1 MSPRAS
7 PPLLQDPAPE
17 SSSPPALRVG
27 LLPALAAEGA
37 VAMPGWARLGL
48 PALVAEAWA
57 VWPALSLLRAERLQ
71 HALPSAAPGEPPGA
85 FAQRA
90 LHACGLDRVLQI
102 HWHQAGPRITLVGE
116 LSGADVSQ
124 QTAECEG
131 DDGPSLA
138 GALAD
143 ALAGALAGA
152 LHERP
157 MPGAAPASR
166 PLSRDPLVLQ
176 AYARGVECFDQR
188 SWHAAQLAFE
198 VVLQAEPEAVAPRL
212 WRLRCVVEQ
221 GLPQAVPLGQ
231 ALRTLAGGGSPAS
244 LAAEVAA
251 LQQRACAAAPSEVE
265 RLAARPHGREAM
277 AMARPHRLEPWA
289 LALRIEVGL
298 CAAAGDSR
306 DEALGWLDECEADAH
321 SAASPWLLGLA
332 LQARGLLAFGH
343 GDLAAA
349 AGRLMQASQL
359 QRGGAGALQLAR
371 TVGLL
376 AAVRF
381 EQGHLTEAAA
391 LCDEA
396 LTLSEGLPAAMR
408 PTEVLALLALV
419 HADAGSPVPMARLL
433 AVIGPDDSAG
443 PAPRAHRFAARAADA
458 LCRGDGDSAQRL
470 LSVAAACLAAT
481 ASLVAIGPCLVM
493 LSRLA
498 LVAGDSAAAADLMP
512 VEGSWLGLAAG
523 PLSRGQLQ
531 HVQAAAAAAA
541 GERTL
546 ALQRLAAIVA
556 ASPTGRQQVTATLD
570 AAWLHIEVGDIE
582 SAEAALRDAGEWRQL
597 HPSGL
602 ALAARC
608 ALARGNAAEAA
619 ALQQQALDRHTG
631 VAPAAHL
638 ALLQAYGAGVATPP
652 ALPTLLSDSW
662 LPVPGASAAG

>member
-7 PPLLQDPAPE
+7 PPLLQDLAAELP
-17 SSSPPALRVG
+17 SPPALRVG
-27 LLPALAAEGA
+27 LLPTVAAGVA
-37 VAMPGWARLGL
+37 VEMPGWARLGL
-48 PALVAEAWA
+48 PALVTEAWA
-57 VWPALSLLRAERLQ
+57 AWPALSLLPAERLQ
-71 HALPSAAPGEPPGA
+71 HALPAAAPDEPRGS
-85 FAQRA
+85 FARRA
-90 LHACGLDRVLQI
+90 LQACGLDRVLQI
-102 HWHQAGPRITLVGE
+102 LWHQEGARITLVGE
-116 LSGADVSQ
+116 LRTANGAL
-124 QTAECEG
+124 QTAACEG

-138 GALAD
+138 VELAAALADVLAD
-143 ALAGALAGA
+143 AL
-152 LHERP
+152 RDRSW
-157 MPGAAPASR
+157 PGAAPPVR

-221 GLPQAVPLGQ
+221 GLPQAVSLGQ
-231 ALRTLAGGGSPAS
+231 ALRALADAGTPAP

-251 LQQRACAAAPSEVE
+251 LLQRSCAAAPSEVE

-277 AMARPHRLEPWA
+277 ALARLQRLEPWA
-289 LALRIEVGL
+289 LALRVEVGL

-306 DEALGWLDECEADAH
+306 DEALGWLDECEADAR

-349 AGRLMQASQL
+349 AGRLVQASQL
-359 QRGGAGALQLAR
+359 QREGAGAVALAR

-381 EQGHLTEAAA
+381 EQGRLAEAAA

-396 LTLSEGLPAAMR
+396 LMLSEGLPAAMR

-433 AVIGPDDSAG
+433 AAIGSDDNAG

-458 LCRGDGDSAQRL
+458 LFRGDGDSAQRL

-493 LSRLA
+493 LSRLT
-498 LVAGDSAAAADLMP
+498 LVAGDAAAAADLMP

-541 GERTL
+541 GDRTL
-546 ALQRLAAIVA
+546 ALQRLAAVVA
-556 ASPTGRQQVTATLD
+556 APPTGRQQLTAALD
-570 AAWLHIEVGDIE
+570 AAWLQLEAGDLE
-582 SAEAALRDAGEWRQL
+582 PAEAALDAAGEWRHG

-608 ALARGNAAEAA
+608 AMARADAAGAV
-619 ALQQQALDRHTG
+619 ALQQQALDRHSG
-631 VAPAAHL
+631 VAPAAHR
-638 ALLQAYGAGVATPP
+638 ALLQAYAAGVAGPP